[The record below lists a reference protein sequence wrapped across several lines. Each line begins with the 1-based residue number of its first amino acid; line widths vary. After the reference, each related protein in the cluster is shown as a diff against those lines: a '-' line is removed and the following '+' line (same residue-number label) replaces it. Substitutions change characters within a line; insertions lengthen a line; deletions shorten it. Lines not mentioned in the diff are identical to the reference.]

1 MFSDTVHFLLRFYQ
15 MSYNT
20 LQLRTG
26 IVNLLILKLSNISK
40 PIFPIPHGFY
50 MVFVCLFFFFREG
63 VGFFWF
69 FWEEGGGVNG
79 KRHLVLE
86 IYFITLE

>member
-50 MVFVCLFFFFREG
+50 MVFVCLFYFLGRG
-63 VGFFWF
+63 LGFFVF
-69 FWEEGGGVNG
+69 FVLGGGGLMV
-79 KRHLVLE
+79 KD
-86 IYFITLE
+86 IWS